1 MIEIHAM
8 VEMILSSL
16 WLMLPAYI
24 ANPTAVVCG
33 GGTSIDFGKNFV
45 DGKRILGDGKT
56 YRGLAGGVICG
67 VILGIIQMNASLA
80 GRFGG
85 FTLLAVF
92 SLSFGALLG
101 DMCNS
106 FIKRR
111 LGFKRGAKFMIADQL
126 DFVIGAW
133 ALTYLL
139 QGSWFIEHFTATT
152 MIIILIIT
160 PVLHR
165 ITNLIG
171 YHVKLKKEP
180 W

>member
-1 MIEIHAM
+1 MIE
-8 VEMILSSL
+8 VILSAL

-33 GGTSIDFGKNFV
+33 GGASIDFGRNFV
-45 DGKRILGDGKT
+45 DGRRILGDGKT
-56 YRGLAGGVICG
+56 YRGLVGGVICG
-67 VILGIIQMNASLA
+67 TILGIIQMNTALA

-101 DMCNS
+101 DMCKS

-133 ALTYLL
+133 ILTYLL

-152 MIIILIIT
+152 MVIILIIT

-171 YHVKLKKEP
+171 YYVKLKKEP